1 MQVSSEASEEAAA
14 ESGSGVTAG
23 GDAGE
28 EQAGSSGV
36 GGATGGVANEKDTEE
51 GSSYKHRLSNV
62 NFINMGNL
70 QKIKCVVD
78 NQVRCTCFNQL

>member
-14 ESGSGVTAG
+14 EGGSGVAVS

-28 EQAGSSGV
+28 EQAAV
-36 GGATGGVANEKDTEE
+36 GGAIGGAVNDKDADE

-78 NQVRCTCFNQL
+78 NQVLRPRFSQL